1 MNKSYYSHLTDEAEI
16 HRWSH
21 GQKVTQQIR
30 CGNHTLNPVLFIFT
44 ITCCSGATSRFFTFM
59 VSPLSSKKYKV
70 LTPVPKHM
78 SLFRNSIFCRQS
90 SSDQVK
96 VWGKVLIQYGWHHKK
111 GEFGHRYVH
120 REDQVKTEWKL
131 SMTKGSQRW
140 LEARWEGGRRF
151 SVTALR
157 KKQPWF
163 QTSNLQNH
171 ETIHFFC

>member
-1 MNKSYYSHLTDEAEI
+1 MRQKYTDEVMDK
-16 HRWSH
+16 RSH
-21 GQKVTQQIR
+21 SRYVVGT
-30 CGNHTLNPVLFIFT
+30 TLWFIFT
-44 ITCCSGATSRFFTFM
+44 VTCCSGATSRLFTFM

-70 LTPVPKHM
+70 LTPVPKRM

-131 SMTKGSQRW
+131 STTKGIQRW
-140 LEARWEGGRRF
+140 LEARWEGGEDSLSQLSERNSPDF
-151 SVTALR
+151 KLL
-157 KKQPWF
+157 
-163 QTSNLQNH
+163 TSR
-171 ETIHFFC
+171 TMR